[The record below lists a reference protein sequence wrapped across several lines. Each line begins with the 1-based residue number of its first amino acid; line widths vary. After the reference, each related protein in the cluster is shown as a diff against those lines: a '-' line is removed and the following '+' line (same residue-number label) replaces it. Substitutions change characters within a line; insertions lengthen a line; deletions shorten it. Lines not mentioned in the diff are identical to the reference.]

1 MALLNFYIFFL
12 VMVLQPLQHPT
23 EAIPATSAAWKN
35 LQGTYVV
42 YSVAQSDLH
51 SVKFSQM
58 GLYASATQYLHIR
71 IPIHFKPIFE
81 SMDYFADKIQN
92 EVASNYWIKTTKPM
106 QKHALTTLNSTRK
119 TLEDLVSDLPQRQ
132 VSPNHREERF
142 IDIILSLIGISLGTF
157 NGVQIQNLDQKMA
170 KGEKELALLKDITHL
185 HEDHLHLLDAKTKL
199 HDQMFL
205 DLSVDDPAVYLSTY
219 QNVNMGLEQQVE
231 MVRAAI
237 SAGQQHRLAPGVFN
251 EEALESVVA
260 YTEQVCKEQNFE
272 NLIHHTSDLYQLET
286 SFLYNPDN
294 KTFSSI
300 LHIPLV
306 KKEDL
311 LKLYQ
316 YMPMPLNTHLT
327 SEHSLAP
334 YVGHRDMIAVKG
346 DGVYKVLAK
355 TDLLGCFQMGDYHFC
370 HGNTI
375 LQTDMKSSCLSSIF
389 IGDIEASRE
398 NCRFQVVSKK
408 ETILQLDSNHFQMF
422 SPQTINVLEDCKE
435 TQRSF
440 QVTNGAT
447 IKIPS
452 GCTAYTQDHLLRAD
466 EEEEVQ
472 LETQQEIKSWAWN
485 VTHLFPN
492 VTHHHFE
499 EALKNLKANGF
510 KNVDAQDLLHQLDI
524 VAATP
529 AWLFYSW
536 AYLAPVG
543 VLVLLLVCIT
553 PALVKYCCR
562 KRLGGRQGP
571 RLAKFENFVRDA
583 K

>member
-12 VMVLQPLQHPT
+12 VMVLLPLQHPT
-23 EAIPATSAAWKN
+23 EAIPATSAAQRNPK
-35 LQGTYVV
+35 TYVV
-42 YSVAQSDLH
+42 YTAAESSQQ
-51 SVKFSQM
+51 SVKFSPV
-58 GLYASATQYLHIR
+58 GLYASTTHYLHIR
-71 IPIHFKPIFE
+71 IPIHFKPILD
-81 SMDYFADKIQN
+81 SMDYFKDKILNQ
-92 EVASNYWIKTTKPM
+92 VVSNTWTDTIKTL
-106 QKHALTTLNSTRK
+106 QSHALTTLNSTRN
-119 TLEDLVSDLPQRQ
+119 TLEDLMSELPQRQ
-132 VSPNHREERF
+132 VSLNHRGERF
-142 IDIILSLIGISLGTF
+142 IGIILSLIGICLGTF
-157 NGVQIQNLDQKMA
+157 NGVQIQNLDQKLA
-170 KGEKELALLKDITHL
+170 QGEKEIALLKDITHL
-185 HEDHLHLLDAKTKL
+185 HEDHLNFLDAQTEL
-199 HDQMFL
+199 HDKMFQ
-205 DLSVDDPAVYLSTY
+205 DLSVDNPSVYLSTY
-219 QNVNMGLEQQVE
+219 QAVNVAMEDQVE

-237 SAGQQHRLAPGVFN
+237 SGGLQHRLAPGVVN
-251 EEALESVVA
+251 EEALESVVS

-294 KTFSSI
+294 KTFSTI

-316 YMPMPLNTHLT
+316 YMPMPLNTHWT

-334 YVGHRDMIAVKG
+334 YVGHQDMIAVKG

-389 IGDIEASRE
+389 IADLEASRD
-398 NCRFQVVSKK
+398 NCRFQVVPKK

-422 SPQTINVLEDCKE
+422 APHTLNVLEDCKE

-447 IKIPS
+447 VKIQS

-472 LETQQEIKSWAWN
+472 LETQEEIKSWAWN

-499 EALKNLKANGF
+499 EALKNLKAKGF
-510 KNVDAQDLLHQLDI
+510 KNVDATDLLHQLDI

-529 AWLFYSW
+529 TWQFFSW

-543 VLVLLLVCIT
+543 VLVLMLVCIT
-553 PALVKYCCR
+553 PALVKYCGR
-562 KRLGGRQGP
+562 KRLGGLGP
-571 RLAKFENFVRDA
+571 KMAKVENYVNNS

>member
-1 MALLNFYIFFL
+1 MPLLNIYIFFM

-23 EAIPATSAAWKN
+23 EAIPTTSAASGTP
-35 LQGTYVV
+35 QGTYVV
-42 YSVAQSDLH
+42 YTSKEPDLQ
-51 SVKFSQM
+51 SVKFSRM
-58 GLYASATQYLHIR
+58 GLYAATTHYLHIR
-71 IPIHFKPIFE
+71 IAIPFKPILE
-81 SMDYFADKIQN
+81 SMDYFEDKIKN
-92 EVASNYWIKTTKPM
+92 EEASNYWMETVKIIQT
-106 QKHALTTLNSTRK
+106 HALTTLNSTRK
-119 TLEDLVSDLPQRQ
+119 TLEDLISDLPQRL
-132 VSPNHREERF
+132 VSTYHREERF
-142 IDIILSLIGISLGTF
+142 IGIILSLIGIALGTF

-170 KGEKELALLKDITHL
+170 KGEKEIALLKDITQL
-185 HEDHLHLLDAKTKL
+185 HEDHLNLLDAQTEL

-205 DLSVDDPAVYLSTY
+205 DLSVKDPALQVSTY
-219 QNVNMGLEQQVE
+219 QALNVGLEQQVE

-237 SAGQQHRLAPGVFN
+237 SAGLQHRLAPGVFN

-389 IGDIEASRE
+389 IADIEASRE
-398 NCRFQVVSKK
+398 NCRFQVVSKQ
-408 ETILQLDSNHFQMF
+408 ETIVQVDSNHFQMF

-435 TQRSF
+435 TQSSF

-447 IKIPS
+447 IKIQS

-472 LETQQEIKSWAWN
+472 LETQDQIKSWAWN

-499 EALKNLKANGF
+499 EALENLKAKGF

-524 VAATP
+524 TAATP
-529 AWLFYSW
+529 AWLFFSW
-536 AYLAPVG
+536 AYLVPVG